1 MTGRDLIVYIL
12 ENHLENE
19 ELFNDGNFL
28 GFLTIDE
35 AAVKL
40 GIGTAAVIALFEL
53 GKLPGV
59 KFGEI
64 IYIFPSCEIYEEI

>member
-28 GFLTIDE
+28 GFLTIDQ

-40 GIGTAAVIALFEL
+40 NIGTAAVIALFEL
-53 GKLPGV
+53 GTLPGV
-59 KFGEI
+59 KIGET
-64 IYIFPSCEIYEEI
+64 IYVFPSCDIYE

>member
-35 AAVKL
+35 AA
-40 GIGTAAVIALFEL
+40 AVIALFEL

-59 KFGEI
+59 KIGET
-64 IYIFPSCEIYEEI
+64 IYIFPSCDIYE